1 MRKLLR
7 KIRDMDNLVATVK
20 HRRSAGNRIVLT
32 NGCFD
37 LFHAGHALYLQAAR
51 NLGDL
56 LVVAV
61 NSDRAVAEL
70 KGPDRPLCSQ
80 EARCQ
85 VLAGMLCVDYITVF
99 DDADA
104 TETIRRINPDVWCK
118 GGDLSLDTI
127 PPRQRAA
134 LEEMGVE
141 IRFLPLLEGYSTTA
155 LVRKA
160 REGA

>member
-1 MRKLLR
+1 MEAVMKY
-7 KIRDMDNLVATVK
+7 
-20 HRRSAGNRIVLT
+20 RRSAGRKIVLT

-51 NLGDL
+51 ELGDL

-70 KGPDRPLCSQ
+70 KGPGRPLCSQ

-104 TETIRRINPDVWCK
+104 TDTICRLAPDVWAK
-118 GGDLSLDTI
+118 GGDLNLDTI
-127 PPRQRAA
+127 PPQQRAI
-134 LEEMGVE
+134 LEEMGTE
-141 IRFLPLLEGYSTTA
+141 IVFLPLLEGYSTTA
-155 LVRKA
+155 LVEKA
-160 REGA
+160 REGWGA